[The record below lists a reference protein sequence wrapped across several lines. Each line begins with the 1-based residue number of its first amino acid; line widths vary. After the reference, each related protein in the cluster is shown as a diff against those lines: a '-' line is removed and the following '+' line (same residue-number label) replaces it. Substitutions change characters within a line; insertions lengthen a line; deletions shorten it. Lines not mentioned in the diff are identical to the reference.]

1 MGERKNVQIFSYICS
16 LSLSLYVFFHISHSF
31 VSLHLFSIRL
41 AAQNICNADFKLKFK
56 YLLIYKIIIIVVVCI
71 IQLRSSYIRHT
82 HTHTRRL
89 LFYLIFTVSS
99 MLSIEQISF
108 DLSEHSNQID
118 ICYCLTSMV
127 SSQCIVVGCL
137 WYWNVWCAAN
147 SKSVI
152 ISGRLY
158 KHRQCILDRWKYYA
172 DCCTYTHSKHI
183 VQCQRQC
190 ICICAFICI

>member
-82 HTHTRRL
+82 HTHA
-89 LFYLIFTVSS
+89 VSYS
-99 MLSIEQISF
+99 ISF
-108 DLSEHSNQID
+108 LPLVLCFPLSKFHLTWANIRTKLTFATAWLQWFRVNALLLDVCGIGMCGVQQTRKVLSSVADSINID
-118 ICYCLTSMV
+118 NAY
-127 SSQCIVVGCL
+127 
-137 WYWNVWCAAN
+137 
-147 SKSVI
+147 
-152 ISGRLY
+152 
-158 KHRQCILDRWKYYA
+158 
-172 DCCTYTHSKHI
+172 
-183 VQCQRQC
+183 
-190 ICICAFICI
+190 